1 MRRERVVAA
10 FGIISGCALVAA
22 AWWHVYRPS
31 PLSAVLGVESVVP
44 DRFTMCDPMMAWT
57 HIGPIPT
64 GREWCVRFLSGSES
78 RLLEQ
83 RQLEFGVSRRV
94 TYAKRT
100 WQPRSEEAWQF
111 VVDSIRS
118 ALRERG
124 GTRAECHV
132 GLLLN
137 RLIEGGL
144 EQWHFPGYAVNMFTA
159 HDNSVIAPTTET
171 WFIDISAGT
180 DFPYRCVEDR
190 ETPV

>member
-1 MRRERVVAA
+1 MVIAL
-10 FGIISGCALVAA
+10 GIVSGCAIVAT

-31 PLSAVLGVESVVP
+31 ALSAVLGIENVVP
-44 DRFTMCDPMMAWT
+44 TQASICGPMMSWIY
-57 HIGPIPT
+57 HRPIPT

-78 RLLEQ
+78 RLPEQ

-100 WQPRSEEAWQF
+100 WQPDNEEAWHY

-124 GTRAECHV
+124 GTRTECH
-132 GLLLN
+132 GRLLN
-137 RLIEGGL
+137 QLMEGGL
-144 EQWHFPGYAVNMFTA
+144 EQWLFPGYAVSMYTA
-159 HDNSVIAPTTET
+159 HDHPVTAPTSES

-180 DFPYRCVEDR
+180 DFLYRCGGGYRD
-190 ETPV
+190 TPV